1 MFKYSE
7 QYDQR
12 ILELNGIIFCCEE
25 EQGEYEAEA
34 LKLSRVYHDKL
45 SDIVEFMLRDR
56 LLDFYGNNIGGL
68 NADILKENLGVPM
81 IDLDM
86 HQIIYCEQT
95 LDDEHIFEVE
105 YGEDFNDLLYC
116 SVDG

>member
-1 MFKYSE
+1 MVLF
-7 QYDQR
+7 
-12 ILELNGIIFCCEE
+12 FCCEE

-34 LKLSRVYHDKL
+34 QKLSIVYYDKL
-45 SDIVEFMLRDR
+45 SNTVEFMLCDR
-56 LLDFYGNNIGGL
+56 LLVFYGNNIGGI
-68 NADILKENLGVPM
+68 NADIVKANLGVPM

-86 HQIIYCEQT
+86 HQIIYCDQS
-95 LDDEHIFEVE
+95 LDEEHIFEVE

>member
-1 MFKYSE
+1 MFEYSE
-7 QYDQR
+7 QYGQR

-25 EQGEYEAEA
+25 DQGEYEAVA
-34 LKLSRVYHDKL
+34 QKLSRVYYDRL

-56 LLDFYGNNIGGL
+56 LLDFYKYSIGGL
-68 NADILKENLGVPM
+68 NVDIVKENLGMPM

-86 HQIIYCEQT
+86 HQIIYCEQS
-95 LDDEHIFEVE
+95 LDEEHIFEVE
-105 YGEDFNDLLYC
+105 YGEDFNDLICC